1 MIKKILGF
9 DISSTCIGYSV
20 LEFDDTTNDVKF
32 IKCNYH
38 KPIKKGNILERLYH
52 TKNIIKKIIDDFKPD
67 YIAVEDI
74 IQFMKNKSSAKTV
87 ITLAV
92 FNRMI
97 GLLAHDYLSKS
108 PELFNVMQIRHGLK
122 KTPVLPKKEEM
133 PELVASHLGIAFP
146 YVYKKKGNIDSV
158 SEDMA
163 DSVAVALYCAYVHTG
178 KIILKIK
185 KPKVKKAKKG
195 KKE

>member
-9 DISSTCIGYSV
+9 DISSTCIGYCL
-20 LEFDDTTNDVKF
+20 LEFDDLTNDVKF

-38 KPIKKGNILERLYH
+38 KPTKKGNILERLYD
-52 TKNIIKKIIDDFKPD
+52 TKNVIKKVIDEFKPD
-67 YIAVEDI
+67 FIAIEDI

-97 GLLAHDYLSKS
+97 GLLAYDYLGKS

-122 KTPVLPKKEEM
+122 LSAALPQKAEM
-133 PELVASHLGIAFP
+133 PELVANHLKIAFP

-185 KPKVKKAKKG
+185 KPKIKKSKKG